1 MRAIKPA
8 VAFFAALA
16 VWACCAAI
24 PALATTVGGL
34 STSTTG
40 PFALLGGRLFTPV
53 FLTNNAG
60 EGFPGPGPPPTEMT
74 TELQSLAAGKH
85 GERTLTLDASTTG
98 SAPPAIAARD
108 GRLATAWVGVH
119 GLQTAFVTAN
129 GAALRSPLAV
139 PASGA
144 IGGYEVAIASTGARA
159 VLWLDSL
166 GVRLQSISSA
176 GVPAAPV
183 TLAAGASRY
192 YSLNSDDAGGWWV
205 LWIAGTR
212 LLAADVAA
220 DGTTATPI
228 DLGAAP
234 VHAEGARVL
243 HPRLWSV
250 IADGKGGVWVVLTGV
265 LLHVGVT
272 GVSQRHTARM
282 QIVAEGDRRTSL
294 AEEIG
299 AGGILVRPLG
309 RAGRA
314 LRLRN
319 LGSLLD
325 LAYDDSR
332 QRTELLTAVTRGS
345 VELTTLSGSGHV
357 SSVLVRGCPRAGTG
371 ELVAHA
377 GLVGVACAGR
387 PFEAESVETG
397 GDFEG
402 GRYVHYYLLHEGR
415 RIGGEGLFEGLHA
428 Y

>member
-1 MRAIKPA
+1 
-8 VAFFAALA
+8 VALLVALA
-16 VWACCAAI
+16 VSTCYPAV

-40 PFALLGGRLFTPV
+40 PFALLGARLFTPV

-85 GERTLTLDASTTG
+85 GERTLMLDASTMG
-98 SAPPAIAARD
+98 SAPPAIASRD
-108 GRLATAWVGVH
+108 GRLATAWVGAH
-119 GLQTAFVTAN
+119 GLQTALVTAD
-129 GAALRSPLAV
+129 GVALRSPLAV
-139 PASGA
+139 PVSGT
-144 IGGYEVAIASTGARA
+144 IGGYEVAIDSTGARA

-192 YSLNSDDAGGWWV
+192 YSLGSDDAGGWWV

-220 DGTTATPI
+220 DGTSATPI

-243 HPRLWSV
+243 HPRLWSA

-265 LLHVGVT
+265 LLHVGAT
-272 GVSQRHTARM
+272 GVSRRHTARM
-282 QIVAEGDRRTSL
+282 LTVAEGDRRTSL
-294 AEEIG
+294 AEELG
-299 AGGILVRPLG
+299 AGGILVRGLG

-314 LRLRN
+314 RHLRN
-319 LGSLLD
+319 VGSLLD
-325 LAYDDSR
+325 VAYDAAQQTTD
-332 QRTELLTAVTRGS
+332 LLTALAGGH
-345 VELTTLSGSGHV
+345 VELTTLGGRGHV
-357 SSVLVRGCPRAGTG
+357 KSVLVRGCPRAGTG
-371 ELVAHA
+371 ELAAHA

-402 GRYVHYYLLHEGR
+402 GRYVHYYLLRDGR
-415 RIGGEGLFEGLHA
+415 RIGGEGLFEGVHA